1 MVNTPAYIIAGLIAL
16 LVIAG
21 IVTVVV
27 RRRKRARQPG
37 RHERPADPVSGPMPV
52 GRSEQRRT
60 N

>member
-1 MVNTPAYIIAGLIAL
+1 MVNTPAYVIAGLVAL

-21 IVTVVV
+21 IVTVIV
-27 RRRKRARQPG
+27 RRRKRAQQPG
-37 RHERPADPVSGPMPV
+37 QVERPADPVSGPVFV